1 MATNWYTL
9 SDYYDEFTGEVL
21 PHDRDE
27 LSDRLQE
34 YCDTEA
40 SNMNND
46 TCIRIINEHFG
57 NQLEAI
63 QSYIDEYGEF
73 IIASNINIWY
83 NRLAFHA
90 LKLYINDRLPNDYD
104 TDEEEEE
111 DDDDNSN
118 ASTLNH
124 VG

>member
-1 MATNWYTL
+1 MATNWYSL

-21 PHDRDE
+21 PQDRDE
-27 LSDRLQE
+27 LSDRLHE

-63 QSYIDEYGEF
+63 QSYMDEYGEF
-73 IIASNINIWY
+73 VIASNINIWY
-83 NRLAFHA
+83 NRLAFLA
-90 LKLYINDRLPNDYD
+90 LKLYINDRLPNDYET
-104 TDEEEEE
+104 TDNDNDN
-111 DDDDNSN
+111 DDDDSN
-118 ASTLNH
+118 ASTLNQ